1 MKLRFPLSAKILL
14 WFFLNLI
21 LLAALFYGFLR
32 VQFRV
37 GLDSLLA
44 GHAGARIEA
53 LGTVLAAELRDTP
66 RADWT
71 AVLNRFRDAYGVR
84 LFLVRPDGGVIA
96 GEAVTLPDA
105 VARRL
110 DEFGPAGP
118 LRPPG
123 EVRPRA
129 DSPRRP
135 DWREELSDA
144 RRPRPPEGAARRSH
158 PKFMVRT
165 TGPVHYWVGLRL
177 PLGDPAAPPQFLLI
191 QSSSLGGGGLFLD
204 VKPWLLVGFGAIGL
218 SVLFWIPLMR
228 GITRSISQMTRATE
242 RVAEGR
248 FDIRV
253 DESRGDELG
262 RLGQA
267 INRMALRLDGFVAG
281 QKRFLGDAAHELC
294 SPLARMQMALGILEQ
309 KAASGRP
316 EELADLRDEVEYM
329 SSLVN
334 ELLSF
339 SKAGLLN
346 RELRLQTVSLAEL
359 VRRVVAREAGEGGA
373 VQMEVPEAL
382 CARAEPDLLARA
394 LANLVRNALRYAGSA
409 GPIMVRGEDRGD
421 AVVLTV
427 SDSGPGVPPEA
438 LQCIFDPF
446 YRLESSRSRE
456 TGGIGLGL
464 AIVKTCVE
472 ACRGT
477 VTAANRPPSGLH
489 VELRLLPGR

>member
-14 WFFLNLI
+14 WFFLNLL

-32 VQFRV
+32 VQFQV

-53 LGTVLAAELRDTP
+53 LGAVLADNLRDTP

-84 LFLVRPDGGVIA
+84 LYLVRPDGGLIA
-96 GEAVTLPDA
+96 GEAVSLPQA
-105 VARRL
+105 VTRRL
-110 DEFGPAGP
+110 NEFGPAGP
-118 LRPPG
+118 MRPPG
-123 EVRPRA
+123 DLRPRA
-129 DSPRRP
+129 DPPRRP
-135 DWREELSDA
+135 GLREEMSEE
-144 RRPRPPEGAARRSH
+144 RRPRPPDGSGRRSH
-158 PKFMVRT
+158 PKFMVRST
-165 TGPVHYWVGLRL
+165 RPVQYWVGVRL
-177 PLGDPAAPPQFLLI
+177 PVGDPAAPPQILVI
-191 QSSSLGGGGLFLD
+191 QSDTLGGGGLFLD
-204 VKPWLLVGFGAIGL
+204 VKPWLLAGFGSIVL
-218 SVLFWIPLMR
+218 SVLFWIPLIR

-309 KAASGRP
+309 KAESGRP
-316 EELADLRDEVEYM
+316 EELADLREEVGYM

-346 RELRLQTVSLAEL
+346 KELRLQSVSLAEI
-359 VRRVVAREAGEGGA
+359 VRRVVDREAGDGGA
-373 VQMEVPEAL
+373 VQVEVPDDLRAE
-382 CARAEPDLLARA
+382 AEPDLLARA

-409 GPIMVRGEDRGD
+409 GAITIRGEAREGS
-421 AVVLTV
+421 VVLTV
-427 SDSGPGVPPEA
+427 ADAGPGVPQEA

-477 VTAANRPPSGLH
+477 VTATNRQPSGLQ
-489 VELRLLPGR
+489 VDLRLLPGR